1 MPLPTRVDVHPWPSP
16 CSLGEYQFHSLG
28 TFARLLLL
36 FTSSHH
42 FSLQLPGLYL
52 AADGFH

>member
-1 MPLPTRVDVHPWPSP
+1 MPLLTCADVRPWPSP
-16 CSLGEYQFHSLG
+16 CSLGEYRFHNLG

-42 FSLQLPGLYL
+42 FLLQLPGLYL
-52 AADGFH
+52 AADGPH